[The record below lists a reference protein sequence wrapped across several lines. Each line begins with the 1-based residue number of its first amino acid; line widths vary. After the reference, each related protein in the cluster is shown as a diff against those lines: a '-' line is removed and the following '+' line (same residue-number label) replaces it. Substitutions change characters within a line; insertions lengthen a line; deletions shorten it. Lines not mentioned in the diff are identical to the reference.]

1 MLFGKK
7 EWHERSEFIDNVPDE
22 LIEVVKKEYP
32 FGGRDDF
39 GGGYGKFGGSYR
51 KFGSKTFGGGAPIG
65 AQQSD
70 SFWFWQV
77 QVE

>member
-1 MLFGKK
+1 
-7 EWHERSEFIDNVPDE
+7 VPDE

-32 FGGRDDF
+32 SGGRDDF
-39 GGGYGKFGGSYR
+39 GGGYGKFGGGYR

-70 SFWFWQV
+70 SFGFGKSKWNDDEDDV
-77 QVE
+77 VYI